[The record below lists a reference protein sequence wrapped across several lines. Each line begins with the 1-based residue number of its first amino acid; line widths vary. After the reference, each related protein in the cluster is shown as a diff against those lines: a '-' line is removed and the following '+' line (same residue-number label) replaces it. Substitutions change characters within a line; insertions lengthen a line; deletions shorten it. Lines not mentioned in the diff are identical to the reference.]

1 MARYKDKDIEKEIT
15 VFGKKTQ
22 FKGVLS
28 FSEEL
33 HIAGRFDGTIDAVG
47 ALVIKKNAICTA
59 DYIKAASIVVE
70 GSVQGDLTAGDR
82 IEMRT
87 GSSVKGNLSASRLR
101 IADGVS
107 FEGQVEMIRSNTEH
121 DLFSTRPEV
130 LKDQLRIS
138 PSLSN

>member
-1 MARYKDKDIEKEIT
+1 MARYKEKNMEKDIT

-47 ALVIKKNAICTA
+47 ALVIKKNASCTA

-70 GSVQGDLTAGDR
+70 GSVEGDLTAGDR

-87 GSSVKGNLSASRLR
+87 GSFVKGNLRASRLR

-107 FEGQVEMIRSNTEH
+107 FEGQVEMIRSHAEH

-130 LKDQLRIS
+130 LKDELRIP
-138 PSLSN
+138 PSSST